1 MSDDARNEMHEDQ
14 SIDESA
20 DPKLMDRRG
29 MLTAA
34 AAAAA
39 GLIGTMVMPA
49 AAMAATGDAVT
60 AGNVATGSTTAPGLW
75 GRSTSGG
82 VGVIGESTLYDGVQG
97 FSSGVG
103 ASGVWGRSDASGGA
117 GVTGDGPGYGL
128 HGRSTAGLGVRGAS
142 TTGTG
147 VSAESTSGAALS
159 VVGKATFS
167 RSGKATLARKKSSI
181 IVPVASGVSTTAMI
195 LVTLQGEA
203 GSGVYVK
210 YAKRYSATT
219 IKIQLNK
226 KSTKASSIAW
236 MILD

>member
-1 MSDDARNEMHEDQ
+1 MSDDARSEIHEDP

-60 AGNVATGSTTAPGLW
+60 AGNVATGSTTDPGLW
-75 GRSTSGG
+75 GRNTTGG
-82 VGVIGESTLYDGVQG
+82 VGVIAESTGYDAVQG

-103 ASGVWGRSDASGGA
+103 ASGVWGRSTASGGA

-128 HGRSTAGLGVRGAS
+128 HGRSTAGIGARGAS

-147 VSAESTSGAALS
+147 VSAESTSGTALG
-159 VVGKATFS
+159 VIGKASFS
-167 RSGKATLARKKSSI
+167 RSGKVSLARRKSSI
-181 IVPVASGVSTTAMI
+181 VVPVASGVSTSAMI
-195 LVTLQGEA
+195 LVTLQGDA

-210 YAKRYSATT
+210 YARRWSATS

-226 KSTKASSIAW
+226 KSIKASSIAW